1 MLDEKGSNRNAI
13 KNVIGCKFKEIC
25 ISFEFQV
32 TQSVSLKMKDSMFTN
47 SDDRKKFR
55 NLTRNM
61 LKAQTEI

>member
-25 ISFEFQV
+25 ISFEFQFK
-32 TQSVSLKMKDSMFTN
+32 QSVSLKMKDSMFTN
-47 SDDRKKFR
+47 SDDREKFR